1 MQRHSE
7 RPVKTFSIGFED
19 QKYNEAE
26 YAAAVARHLGT
37 DHEELYVTPA
47 DCLAMV
53 EKLPGVYDEP
63 FGDISQVPTLL
74 VSQLASRQVKVV
86 LSGDGGDETFA
97 GYKHYRDGLA
107 AWRRYRKLPC
117 AARVLAADALTAFGA
132 GCWRVLR
139 PRDPAAAAKLSGWR
153 RCGGKLQH
161 KTRYWRSASPQEF
174 MANHFARTNRPA
186 AIVPGAADVADSMSS
201 ADGWA
206 TGVDALPA
214 MLQFDYSGYLV
225 GDILVKV
232 DRAAMAYGLEV
243 RCPILD
249 TGVTEFAWT
258 LPDAYLLGDGGGKR
272 VLKQVLARYVPPT
285 LTDRPKRGFGVP
297 IDAWLKGPLRE
308 RIEDLISVGRLTDV
322 GYFDAAAV
330 RTIWEQH
337 QCGWRNH
344 SSVLWSI
351 MMFQEWHAQLH

>member
-1 MQRHSE
+1 
-7 RPVKTFSIGFED
+7 
-19 QKYNEAE
+19 
-26 YAAAVARHLGT
+26 
-37 DHEELYVTPA
+37 
-47 DCLAMV
+47 
-53 EKLPGVYDEP
+53 
-63 FGDISQVPTLL
+63 
-74 VSQLASRQVKVV
+74 
-86 LSGDGGDETFA
+86 
-97 GYKHYRDGLA
+97 
-107 AWRRYRKLPC
+107 
-117 AARVLAADALTAFGA
+117 
-132 GCWRVLR
+132 
-139 PRDPAAAAKLSGWR
+139 
-153 RCGGKLQH
+153 
-161 KTRYWRSASPQEF
+161 
-174 MANHFARTNRPA
+174 
-186 AIVPGAADVADSMSS
+186 
-201 ADGWA
+201 
-206 TGVDALPA
+206 